1 MNESLKVTRKFHV
14 ARRHHGRK
22 QLHSGA
28 ATDVPAGR
36 VPRVARVMALAIR
49 CDQLIRDG
57 VIANQSEL
65 AEFGQITTA
74 RMTQIMT
81 LLNLAPDIQ
90 EQILFLS
97 RTQRGRDP
105 IIENWERE
113 RTTELERQPSPLI
126 LGEFG
131 LDPNWDRAADF
142 AHDLLT
148 MADRMLV
155 GWSYWSYDPGGWG
168 LHNADGSDTGGTEW
182 MVRIYPRA
190 IAGVPTEIVYD
201 AAERRFRLTFVDRE
215 GTTGATEIAVPEHRL
230 FAERWQVGWTVAL
243 SDAEAEARW
252 DAMRRVLSVTTPVTG
267 GSHTIEIVP
276 VEPD

>member
-105 IIENWERE
+105 IIENDVRPIAQTFDWNKQR
-113 RTTELERQPSPLI
+113 RL
-126 LGEFG
+126 
-131 LDPNWDRAADF
+131 
-142 AHDLLT
+142 
-148 MADRMLV
+148 
-155 GWSYWSYDPGGWG
+155 WSNLQRSV
-168 LHNADGSDTGGTEW
+168 EQ
-182 MVRIYPRA
+182 I
-190 IAGVPTEIVYD
+190 
-201 AAERRFRLTFVDRE
+201 
-215 GTTGATEIAVPEHRL
+215 
-230 FAERWQVGWTVAL
+230 
-243 SDAEAEARW
+243 EASSR
-252 DAMRRVLSVTTPVTG
+252 
-267 GSHTIEIVP
+267 
-276 VEPD
+276 